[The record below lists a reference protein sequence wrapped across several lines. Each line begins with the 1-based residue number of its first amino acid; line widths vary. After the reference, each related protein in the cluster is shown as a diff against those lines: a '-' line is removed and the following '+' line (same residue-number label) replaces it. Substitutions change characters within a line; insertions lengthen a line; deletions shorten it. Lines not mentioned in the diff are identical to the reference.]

1 MLEVNKIHVAYGSF
15 TVLRG
20 LTLNASERKIIAILG
35 PNGHGKSTLL
45 KTISGLLTPYEGYI
59 KFDGKLT
66 SGLSPQEIVGLGL
79 VYVQGEQLFSQMT
92 VKENL
97 YLGAYNA
104 WDKRKELIENVYQQF
119 PVLEERKNQIV
130 WTLSGGERRMV
141 AVGRGLMSQAKVLM
155 LDEPFTGLAPIVID
169 SLIHKITDIKN
180 TGVCIILVEQ
190 QVEAALEIADY
201 VYILENGLMKA
212 EGEKEEIMKSESIK
226 SIYLG
231 G

>member
-1 MLEVNKIHVAYGSF
+1 VLEVNKIHVAYGSF

-20 LTLNASERKIIAILG
+20 ITLNAAERKIIAILG
-35 PNGHGKSTLL
+35 PNGHGKTTLL

-59 KFDGKLT
+59 KLNGKLT
-66 SGLSPQEIVGLGL
+66 SGLSPQEIVGLGI

-97 YLGAYNA
+97 YLGAYSA
-104 WDKRKELIENVYQQF
+104 WDKRKELIKNVYQQF

-190 QVEAALEIADY
+190 QVEAALEVADY
-201 VYILENGLMKA
+201 VYILESGLVQA